1 MPVSAIEILSP
12 GGAISRRLGN
22 YEHRPE
28 QLEMAGAVADAF
40 DDAEH
45 LMVEA
50 GTGVGKSFAY
60 LVPAIVRAAE
70 DEQRVVVST
79 CTIALQEQLI
89 AKDLPFLAE
98 VMPHSFKAVLGKG
111 RSNYLCF
118 RRMGNAVKN
127 RSRLFAD
134 DRQQRTLDRLC
145 EWAMETPGGSRQDID
160 FHVDEDLWRK
170 VRSERGMCRGNQC
183 KYFPKCHL
191 QAARKK
197 MQSADILV
205 VNHALF
211 FSNLALP
218 EDATLFG
225 PYDYVVL
232 DEAHT
237 LERVAGDHFGTSISS
252 AAAQGLLR
260 ELYDERNDRG
270 MLVTMKDSD
279 AIAAARRATGAVEN
293 FFTALDNYT
302 GPALAKSGRIR
313 EAGIVP
319 NDASPALRELAKAL
333 GALRKRNKDAETAIE
348 LSAYERRCLETADT
362 IDALLTQSREDHAY
376 WVERRRAGR
385 RGYRVTLSSA
395 PINVAP
401 IMREM
406 VFDAVRSAVLTSAT
420 LATSRGG
427 KHGFEYMRSRLGME
441 EGRELLLESPF
452 DFRRQAKLYVETQLG
467 NPNEATTFAPATAG
481 AIAHYAQ
488 KTHGRCFAL
497 FTSYSLLNA
506 VADEL
511 EDFCRREEY
520 ELLAQ
525 GRDLPRSKML
535 ERFRSREGCI
545 LLGTMSFW
553 QGVDVSG
560 EALSNVIITKLPFAV
575 PDAPLVEA
583 RIDDI
588 RRQGGNPF
596 TDYQLPE
603 AIILFKQ
610 GFGRLIRSTSDT
622 GIVVVLDHRIQT
634 KPYGRHFVNA
644 LPPIDMVRDEYS
656 STDG

>member
-1 MPVSAIEILSP
+1 MPVSALEILAP

-22 YEHRPE
+22 YEHRAE
-28 QLEMAGAVADAF
+28 QLEMAGAVANAF
-40 DDAEH
+40 DDGEH

-60 LVPAIVRAAE
+60 LVPAIIRAAE
-70 DEQRVVVST
+70 NEQRVVVST
-79 CTIALQEQLI
+79 YTIALQEQLI
-89 AKDLPFLAE
+89 ARDLPFLSE
-98 VMPHSFKAVLGKG
+98 VMPQDFKAVLGKG
-111 RSNYLCF
+111 RANYLCF
-118 RRMGNAVKN
+118 RRLAMAVKN
-127 RSRLFAD
+127 RGRLFAD
-134 DRQQRTLDRLC
+134 ERQDRLLDRVC
-145 EWAMETPGGSRQDID
+145 DWAMSTPGGSRQDMD
-160 FHVDEDLWRK
+160 FHVNEELWRK

-183 KYFPKCHL
+183 RYWPKCHL
-191 QAARKK
+191 QAARRQ
-197 MQSADILV
+197 MASADILV

-211 FSNLALP
+211 FANLALP
-218 EDATLFG
+218 EEATLFG

-237 LERVAGDHFGTSISS
+237 LEQVAGDHFGTNVSS
-252 AAAQGLLR
+252 FAVQGLVR
-260 ELYDERNDRG
+260 ELYDERNNRG
-270 MLVTMKDSD
+270 MLVMMKDADTIS
-279 AIAAARRATGAVEN
+279 AARRTSSATEN
-293 FFTALDNYT
+293 FFAALGEYS
-302 GPALAKSGRIR
+302 GSAVARSGRIR
-313 EAGIVP
+313 EPGIVP
-319 NDASPALRELAKAL
+319 NDVSPALRELAKKL
-333 GALRKRNKDAETAIE
+333 GSLRKRNKDAETAME
-348 LSAYERRCLETADT
+348 LSAYERRCMETADT
-362 IDALLTQSREDHAY
+362 VDALLTQSREDHAY

-385 RGYRVTLSSA
+385 RGYHVTLSSA

-427 KHGFEYMRSRLGME
+427 RCGFEYMRNRLGMD

-452 DFRRQAKLYVETQLG
+452 DFRRQAKLHIETRLG
-467 NPNEATTFAPATAG
+467 NPNETTNFAPRAAE
-481 AIAHYAQ
+481 AVAHYAR
-488 KTHGRCFAL
+488 KTEGRCFVL

-506 VADEL
+506 VAEEL
-511 EDFCRREEY
+511 EGFCDENGY

-535 ERFRSREGCI
+535 ERFRTRERCI

-583 RIDDI
+583 RIDTI
-588 RRQGGNPF
+588 RQRGGNPF

-610 GFGRLIRSTSDT
+610 GFGRLIRSTNDT
-622 GIVVVLDHRIQT
+622 GIVVVLDHRIRT
-634 KPYGRHFVNA
+634 KPYGRHFMNA
-644 LPPIDMVRDEYS
+644 LPPIDVVADEIQ
-656 STDG
+656 